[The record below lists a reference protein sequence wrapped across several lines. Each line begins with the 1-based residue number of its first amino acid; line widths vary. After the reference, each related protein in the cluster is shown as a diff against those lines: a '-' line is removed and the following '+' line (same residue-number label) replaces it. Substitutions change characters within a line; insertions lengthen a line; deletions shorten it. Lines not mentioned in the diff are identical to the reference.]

1 MTNPEVAARS
11 QWSFLLEA
19 GVWLVFV
26 LLAFI
31 YTFQFDDPLPVYDWG
46 PAHWPRVILLCMFAA
61 SLRLLYRDWRQSGL
75 LIQSVSRAPDDD
87 DFASFET
94 SVKIRIVLIFLIPVL
109 YTFLMHKMGF
119 LLVTP
124 FFLFGYMWLMGVHRI
139 RTLIILTICIYS
151 ALVLIFVKLIFTYL
165 PPGAGI
171 FNALNGKFLGLLM

>member
-1 MTNPEVAARS
+1 MTNPEVEAHSR
-11 QWSFLLEA
+11 WSYLLEA

-75 LIQSVSRAPDDD
+75 LIQSAGRASDDD
-87 DFASFET
+87 NFASLET
-94 SVKIRIVLIFLIPVL
+94 SIKIRMVLIFVVPVL

-124 FFLFGYMWLMGVHRI
+124 FFIFGYMWLMGVQRI
-139 RTLIILTICIYS
+139 RTLIILTTCIYS

-171 FNALNGKFLGLLM
+171 FNTLNGKFLGLLM

>member
-1 MTNPEVAARS
+1 MTNPEVAAQSR
-11 QWSFLLEA
+11 WAYLLEA

-61 SLRLLYRDWRQSGL
+61 SLRLLYRDWRQSGF
-75 LIQSVSRAPDDD
+75 LIQSAGRESDGDN
-87 DFASFET
+87 STQLET
-94 SVKIRIVLIFLIPVL
+94 SIKIRMVLIFVVPVL

-124 FFLFGYMWLMGVHRI
+124 FFLFGYMWLMGVQRI
-139 RTLIILTICIYS
+139 RTLIVLTICIYS

>member
-11 QWSFLLEA
+11 RWTYLLEA
-19 GVWLVFV
+19 GGWLLFI

-31 YTFQFDDPLPVYDWG
+31 YTFDFDGPLPVYDWG
-46 PAHWPRVILLCMFAA
+46 PAHWPRVILLCMFGA

-75 LIQSVSRAPDDD
+75 PSRPVNQASDDD
-87 DFASFET
+87 ESEPLET
-94 SVKIRIVLIFLIPVL
+94 SVKVRMVLIFVVPVL
-109 YTFLMHKMGF
+109 YTFLMHRMGF
-119 LLVTP
+119 LLITP
-124 FFLFGYMWLMGVHRI
+124 FFLFGYMWLMGVRRI

-171 FNALNGKFLGLLM
+171 FNTLNGKFLGLLM